1 MKKLIDTKDLCLA
14 DDICIPI
21 AFDGDTEAVQY
32 MVRTILS
39 RDDITVEKVETQKR
53 IGSIAS
59 RSAVLDI
66 LAHDSSG
73 NLIDIEIQRAFHGWD
88 DLAVRAESYA
98 SLMLLSSLERGME
111 YRNAK
116 EAIIIF
122 IMDRDMPG
130 SGKPTYIYRM
140 ADEDGNRL
148 QGSRM
153 TIVLANGSYRDTI
166 ETEISRLY
174 SDLYETELGKIRRPE
189 MRKCLGK
196 VKGDEG
202 MLSTERG
209 YSVIEKIKAEG
220 YKEGFEEGFKI
231 GLKKSRMKIAMR
243 MIAAGFPSS
252 TIADITELSAVEIEK
267 LKKELEPPQSITELF
282 QQAGEA
288 AAR

>member
-1 MKKLIDTKDLCLA
+1 MKKLIDTEDLCLA

-21 AFDGDTEAVQY
+21 AFDGDTAAVQY

-73 NLIDIEIQRAFHGWD
+73 NLIDIEMQRAFHGWD

-98 SLMLLSSLERGME
+98 SLMLLSTLGRGME
-111 YRNAK
+111 YREAK

-140 ADEDGNRL
+140 ADEEGNRL

-174 SDLYETELGKIRRPE
+174 SDLYETELKKVRRPE

-209 YSVIEKIKAEG
+209 YSVIERIRGEG
-220 YKEGFEEGFKI
+220 ILIGEEK
-231 GLKKSRMKIAMR
+231 GLKKGIKKERRQIAMK

-252 TIADITELSAVEIEK
+252 TISGITEIPISEIEK
-267 LKKELEPPQSITELF
+267 LRKKS
-282 QQAGEA
+282 
-288 AAR
+288 

>member
-1 MKKLIDTKDLCLA
+1 MSGRHNIRVSDLCLA

-21 AFDGDTEAVQY
+21 AFDGDTEAVEY
-32 MVRTILS
+32 LVRTILS
-39 RDDITVEKVETQKR
+39 RDDIIVEKVETQKR
-53 IGSIAS
+53 IESIAS

-66 LAHDSSG
+66 LAHDSNG

-88 DLAVRAESYA
+88 DLAGRAESYA
-98 SLMLLSSLERGME
+98 SLLLLSTLEKGME

-122 IMDRDMPG
+122 IMDSDTVGDGR
-130 SGKPTYIYRM
+130 PTYSYRM
-140 ADEDGNRL
+140 RDAEGHGL
-148 QGSRM
+148 KGSRM

-174 SDLYETELGKIRRPE
+174 SDLYETELEKMRSPE

-196 VKGDEG
+196 VKGEDG

-209 YSVIEKIKAEG
+209 YSVIERIKAEG
-220 YKEGFEEGFKI
+220 RDVGKME
-231 GLKKSRMKIAMR
+231 AAVR

-252 TIADITELSAVEIEK
+252 TIADITELPAVEIEK
-267 LKKELEPPQSITELF
+267 LKDDPVCAEHNGTVPAS
-282 QQAGEA
+282 
-288 AAR
+288 R